1 MTREEA
7 VDTLRS
13 ACESELNTLWNFD
26 SHIKYHH
33 AEGENIIAAFK
44 ELFDIELTSPWSK
57 P

>member
-33 AEGENIIAAFK
+33 AEGKNIIAAFK